1 MTTYDAIVVGLG
13 AMGSAAARALAQRGY
28 RVLGLDA
35 FAQGH
40 TQGASHGRS
49 RIIRE
54 AYFEAPEYVPLVQ
67 RAYALWREL
76 EQETDRSLLTIT
88 GGIAVGPPAGDLVAG
103 ARQSALLHGLPH
115 EVLAAE
121 EIRRRYPG
129 LQPSDDLVG
138 VVEPNAGFLAAD
150 ACLAALA
157 ESAVAAG
164 ADLRYEEPALT
175 WSRDGDGVTLRTD
188 RDAYQAQYLVI
199 ALGAWTNRLLPELAI
214 PLVVHRIVNAHFA
227 PSAPEL
233 YGPDVCPVHIW
244 SVPEGQFYG
253 IPALPGQGLKLG
265 RHDVYAPCTPETIR
279 RDVAEAEVAA
289 LRQMLDRYLPGA
301 SGPTLWTLTCTYTHS
316 PDQHFIIDR
325 HPEHA
330 MVAFGCG
337 FSGHGFKFS
346 PVIGEALADLATAET
361 PPAGTDFFA
370 VSRLAA
376 AGQA

>member
-13 AMGSAAARALAQRGY
+13 AMGSATARSLAQRGHH
-28 RVLGLDA
+28 VLGLDA

-88 GGIAVGPPAGDLVAG
+88 GGIAIGPPGGDLVEG

-115 EVLAAE
+115 EVLTAE
-121 EIRRRYPG
+121 QIRRRYPG

-138 VVEPNAGFLAAD
+138 VFEPNAGFLSAD

-157 ESAVAAG
+157 DSAVSAG
-164 ADLRYEEPALT
+164 ADLHYEEPALS
-175 WSRDGDGVTLRTD
+175 WARDSDGVAVHTD
-188 RDAYQAQYLVI
+188 HGAYQAQHLVI
-199 ALGAWTNRLLPELAI
+199 ALGAWTNRLLPELAM

-227 PSAPEL
+227 PSDPAL

-244 SVPEGQFYG
+244 SVPEGQYYG
-253 IPALPGQGLKLG
+253 LPALPGQGLKLG
-265 RHDVYAPCTPETIR
+265 RHDVDSPCTPETIR
-279 RDVAEAEVAA
+279 RAVDQGEVAA

-325 HPEHA
+325 HPQHA

-337 FSGHGFKFS
+337 FSGHGFKFAT
-346 PVIGEALADLATAET
+346 VIGEALADLATGAT

-376 AGQA
+376 ANRA

>member
-1 MTTYDAIVVGLG
+1 MKTYDAIVVGLG
-13 AMGSAAARALAQRGY
+13 VMGSATARALAHRGH

-35 FAQGH
+35 FAPGH

-88 GGIAVGPPAGDLVAG
+88 GGIAIGPPEGDLVAG

-115 EVLAAE
+115 EVLTAE

-129 LQPSDDLVG
+129 LRPSDDLVG
-138 VVEPNAGFLAAD
+138 VFEPNAGALAAD
-150 ACLAALA
+150 DCRAALA
-157 ESAVAAG
+157 DSAVSAG
-164 ADLRYEEPALT
+164 ADLHYEEPALT
-175 WSRDGDGVTLRTD
+175 WSRDGDSVTVRTAH
-188 RDAYQAQYLVI
+188 DAYQAQYLV
-199 ALGAWTNRLLPELAI
+199 LTPGAWTNRLLPELAM

-227 PSAPEL
+227 PSVPEL

-244 SVPEGQFYG
+244 VVPEGQYYG
-253 IPALPGQGLKLG
+253 FPALPGQGLKLG
-265 RHDVYAPCTPETIR
+265 RHDVNAPCTPETIR
-279 RDVAEAEVAA
+279 RDVDEAEVAE

-316 PDQHFIIDR
+316 PDEHFIIDR

-330 MVAFGCG
+330 MIAFGCG
-337 FSGHGFKFS
+337 FSGHGFKFA
-346 PVIGEALADLATAET
+346 PVIGEALADLATGET

-370 VSRLAA
+370 VSRLATA
-376 AGQA
+376 HQA